1 MALTIRHLGE
11 VCLLHHPDPTKTC
24 RYLAN
29 DELDPDKWYCQKL
42 RPEIK
47 AKIDRDID
55 GSSKKS
61 RLRSGVPS
69 GDNCGGYPLLK
80 HAPQGFDAPSS

>member
-24 RYLAN
+24 RYLLN

-42 RPEIK
+42 RPD
-47 AKIDRDID
+47 AKRQIDEVVD
-55 GSSKKS
+55 SSSRKS
-61 RLRSGVPS
+61 RVRSGIAS
-69 GDNCGGYPLLK
+69 GDNCEGYLLLK
-80 HAPQGFDAPSS
+80 HMPQGFDLD